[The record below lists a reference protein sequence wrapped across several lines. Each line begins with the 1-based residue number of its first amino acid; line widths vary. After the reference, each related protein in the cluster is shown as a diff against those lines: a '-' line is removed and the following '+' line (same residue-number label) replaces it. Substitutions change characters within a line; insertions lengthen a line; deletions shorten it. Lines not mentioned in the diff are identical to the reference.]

1 MTALQR
7 IDSWPRT
14 RRPLPWLFAGFLASI
29 FLIPVDGVHMKVSL
43 PFSSDYGR
51 FFIAV
56 ILGVWLVGVILNKRT
71 GRLRL
76 RPRGWALGIIAF
88 FAIAIIS
95 IVLNLDRI
103 TNLGELSVAEK
114 KIFVLVGL
122 LAVFAVFAVSLR
134 VTELR
139 AFGALIV
146 VLATITSIGTIYE
159 QKTGDNIFY
168 STAESVLSPIANV
181 DPAPTEGEKTG
192 RPMIAG
198 PSRHALSVASIL
210 GMAAP
215 FAIAFAAFSPS
226 TRRRLL
232 WGALACIIVAGA
244 LVTQRRSGVVVPAVA
259 IIAIF
264 AIRPK
269 KMLPLIPYALV
280 AAVVALTFSGGQINA
295 ITSLFNGGD
304 QASTDGRTSDYE
316 AVVPDLLTHP
326 AIGRGFGTHDS
337 IRHDQYRIFD
347 NEYLGLVYE
356 VGLIGLLAWLL
367 LVLLPVYQARFA
379 MRSNNPL
386 RGPPALAAAAGCIGF
401 AVATSLYDILSFPQ
415 APYLFVFLAAMCV
428 CSASVEKVAPAIV
441 IRRAADLARR
451 RRRPRR
457 PVPAAS

>member
-14 RRPLPWLFAGFLASI
+14 RRPLPWLFAFFLVSV
-29 FLIPVDGVHMKVSL
+29 FLIPVDGVHMKVNL

-51 FFIAV
+51 FLIAV
-56 ILGVWLVGVILNKRT
+56 ILGVWLAGVVLNKRA

-76 RPRGWALGIIAF
+76 RPRGWAAGIIAF
-88 FAIAIIS
+88 FSIAIIS
-95 IVLNLDRI
+95 IVLNYDRI

-146 VLATITSIGTIYE
+146 ILAAITSLGTIYE

-181 DPAPTEGEKTG
+181 DAAPTEGEKTG

-215 FAIAFAAFSPS
+215 FAVAFAAFSAS

-232 WGALACIIVAGA
+232 WGALACVIVAGA

-259 IIAIF
+259 ILAIF

-269 KMLPLIPYALV
+269 KMLSLIPYALV
-280 AAVVALTFSGGQINA
+280 AIVAALVLQGGQINA
-295 ITSLFNGGD
+295 ITELVNGGN

-347 NEYLGLVYE
+347 NEYLGIVYE

-401 AVATSLYDILSFPQ
+401 AVATALYDILSFPQ

-428 CSASVEKVAPAIV
+428 SASSVEKVAPAIV
-441 IRRAADLARR
+441 VRRAADLARR

-457 PVPAAS
+457 PVTAAS